1 MSLMLT
7 DSQRQALRSASHW
20 YAVLSDERVSPQQT
34 EKWQQWY
41 EQNRDHQWAWSQVEN
56 LRSQMN
62 VVPGNVAHRALQ
74 DTQLTRR
81 RVMKGLLLL
90 LGVGGGWQLWRSDT
104 GTGLRADYTT
114 AKGAIRQQ
122 RLEDGT
128 LLSLNTDSAVDV
140 RFDPQQRRIHL
151 WYGEIAI
158 TTGQDASS
166 RPFYVQT
173 RHGKLTALGTEF
185 TVRQEADSTLLS
197 VQHHAVK
204 VVLADDPT
212 QERIVRQ
219 GESLRFNARALGE
232 VQSAE
237 EEDSNWAQ
245 GILSFSNKPLGE
257 VIATLSRYRHG
268 VLRCSP
274 EVATLRLSGTFP
286 LKNTD
291 TVLQVIEKTL
301 PVKIQYMTR
310 YWVNILPAS

>member
-1 MSLMLT
+1 MSLPLT

-20 YAVLSDERVSPQQT
+20 YAVLGDERVSPQQT

-41 EQNRDHQWAWSQVEN
+41 AQSRDHQWAWSQVEN
-56 LRSQMN
+56 LRNQMN
-62 VVPGNVAHRALQ
+62 VVPSNVAHRALQ

-81 RVMKGLLLL
+81 RVMRDLLLL
-90 LGVGGGWQLWRSDT
+90 LGVGGGWQLWRSDI

-158 TTGQDASS
+158 TTGQDTSS

-173 RHGKLTALGTEF
+173 RHAQLTALGTEF

-204 VVLADDPT
+204 VVLAEDPT

-219 GESLRFNARALGE
+219 GESLRFSTRELGE
-232 VQSAE
+232 TQSAE

-245 GILSFSNKPLGE
+245 GILSFSNKPLGD

-268 VLRCSP
+268 VLHCSP

-301 PVKIQYMTR
+301 PVKIQYITR
-310 YWVNILPAS
+310 YWVNILSAH

>member
-1 MSLMLT
+1 MSLTLT

-41 EQNRDHQWAWSQVEN
+41 AQNRDHQWAWSQVEN

-158 TTGQDASS
+158 TTGKDASS

-219 GESLRFNARALGE
+219 GESLRFSARALGE
-232 VQSAE
+232 IQFA
-237 EEDSNWAQ
+237 EEDSNWTQ

-268 VLRCSP
+268 ILRCSP
-274 EVATLRLSGTFP
+274 EVTTLRLSGTFP

-301 PVKIQYMTR
+301 PVKIQYITR
-310 YWVNILPAS
+310 YWVNILPAH